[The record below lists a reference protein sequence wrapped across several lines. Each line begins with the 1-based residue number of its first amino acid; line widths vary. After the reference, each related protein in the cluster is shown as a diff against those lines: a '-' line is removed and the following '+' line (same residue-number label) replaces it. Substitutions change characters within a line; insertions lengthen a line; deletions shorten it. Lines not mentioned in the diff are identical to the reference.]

1 MSERLGTLRGRLRSE
16 ALQHS
21 LSPRDVDIFLGDAL
35 GMPLTRLIANDD
47 RLISD
52 EIVGLVLAV
61 MKRRLA
67 GEPLQY
73 IRGRTEFFGRQFLVD
88 DRVLIPRPETELLV
102 EAALRYLPPKARVLD
117 LGTGSGCIAV
127 TLAKERDDLEMFASD
142 SSVAALAVATRN
154 ARLLE
159 ARVRFLGGRTLEP
172 LRGVFDGV
180 VSNPPYIAAAELQA
194 LQVEVR
200 GHEPRGALTPGESG
214 LEVIEVILSDA
225 GRCLGERGVLLL
237 EVGFGQAEEIE
248 RRARKAAWETLEVLD
263 DLAGI
268 PRVVVLRRS

>member
-1 MSERLGTLRGRLRSE
+1 MSERLGTLRGRLRDE
-16 ALQHS
+16 ALQRS
-21 LSPRDVDIFLGDAL
+21 LSPRDVDIFLSDAL

-47 RLISD
+47 RVISD
-52 EIVGLVLAV
+52 EIVGVVLAV
-61 MKRRLA
+61 MKRRFA

-117 LGTGSGCIAV
+117 LGTGSGCIAI
-127 TLAKERDDLEMFASD
+127 TLAKERGDLEIFASD

-159 ARVRFLGGRTLEP
+159 ARVHFLGGRTLAP

-214 LEVIEVILSDA
+214 FEVIEVILSDA
-225 GRCLGERGVLLL
+225 GRCLRERGVLLL
-237 EVGFGQAEEIE
+237 EVGFGQAEEIA
-248 RRARKAAWETLEVLD
+248 RRARKAGWETVEVLD

-268 PRVVVLRRS
+268 PRVVVLGPS